1 MIKKFFIILLSIL
14 FLVVTLS
21 AADTKKTAVKKE
33 ESKKEETKV
42 VKRTPPEPKNAAFKE
57 KIGIGIDVVNRNAQL
72 RIWASNKLAFD
83 VIAGLNFV
91 GGDNSSFGLNLGGNI
106 VFPMLDD
113 QKLRI
118 DLAPG
123 MLLTY
128 GRNSVSAGGVS
139 FTESNLQ
146 FLFNV
151 GLSLEVFLGPV
162 CNDLSIG
169 SSIGAGFGFKN
180 TSVESNSTTNF
191 VFSIANDFTVYPVI
205 IRYYL

>member
-1 MIKKFFIILLSIL
+1 MNKKFFIVLLSIL
-14 FLVVTLS
+14 FLSVSVN
-21 AADTKKTAVKKE
+21 AADSKKLAAKKE
-33 ESKKEETKV
+33 ETKKEETKV
-42 VKRTPPEPKNAAFKE
+42 VKRQPPEPKNAAFKE

-91 GGDNSSFGLNLGGNI
+91 GGDNSTFGINIGSNI
-106 VFPMLDD
+106 VFPMLDA

-128 GRNSVSAGGVS
+128 AKNSSSYGGVS
-139 FTESNLQ
+139 YNESTLN

-151 GLSLEVFLGPV
+151 GLSMEVFLGPV

-169 SSIGAGFGFKN
+169 SSIGAGFGFRN

-191 VFSIANDFTVYPVI
+191 VFAIADGFTVYPVI